1 MWAYLRKCNVLIIKL
16 NLLFHRDLWDYMS
29 KVSVEMNRLTDSIK
43 EDPDKI
49 AIYIKTAPEKRY
61 VLLKISYKNNIF
73 LIVNGFVL

>member
-1 MWAYLRKCNVLIIKL
+1 
-16 NLLFHRDLWDYMS
+16 MS